1 MIRKRSVSLSGH
13 KTSFSLE
20 DEFWDE
26 LRALASKEGKSIASL
41 LIQIDKARSPDT
53 NLSSAIRIHILNHLK
68 SGQPEKETNESR

>member
-26 LRALASKEGKSIASL
+26 LRALASKEG
-41 LIQIDKARSPDT
+41 
-53 NLSSAIRIHILNHLK
+53 
-68 SGQPEKETNESR
+68 